1 MNMMFFIAKVTW
13 YDEASHPGPAT
24 DNIAICAES
33 FESATA
39 QIMTYFGE
47 DVENINLTLL
57 NPSRPLLLIDNDTY
71 DGLKR
76 SEC

>member
-1 MNMMFFIAKVTW
+1 MMFFIANITW
-13 YDEASHPGPAT
+13 YDETIHPGPAT

-39 QIMTYFGE
+39 QIMTYFG
-47 DVENINLTLL
+47 DGVENINLTLL
-57 NPSRPLLLIDNDTY
+57 NPDRPLVLIDDKTY
-71 DGLKR
+71 ERLKR

>member
-1 MNMMFFIAKVTW
+1 MMFFIAKVTW

-47 DVENINLTLL
+47 GVENINLTLL
-57 NPSRPLLLIDNDTY
+57 NPNRPLMLIEDDTY